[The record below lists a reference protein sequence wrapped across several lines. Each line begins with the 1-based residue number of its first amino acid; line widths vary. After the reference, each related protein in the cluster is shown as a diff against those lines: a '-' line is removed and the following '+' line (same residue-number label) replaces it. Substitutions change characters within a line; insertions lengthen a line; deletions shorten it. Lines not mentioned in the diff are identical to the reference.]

1 MAVVAVV
8 GSAAGG
14 LEELLD
20 GLIRPLLKRGHTVP
34 VVVTPTAGTWLQ
46 DLGHAA
52 AIEDATGLPVRSTPR
67 LPREQSPHPAPD
79 LLVAAP
85 MSANSTAKLALGL
98 ADNQAL
104 TLLCENLVIRP
115 TIVFPR
121 VNAAHARQPA
131 WSSHLDALSSVGVE
145 LVYGDDVWPLYEPR
159 QAPADRELPWGHILQ
174 RVDAGVSVDPKPDK
188 QRER

>member
-8 GSAAGG
+8 GCAAGG

-20 GLIRPLLKRGHTVP
+20 GLIRPLVDQGHTVP
-34 VVVTPTAGTWLQ
+34 VVVTPTAGRWLE
-46 DLGHAA
+46 DLGHDLL
-52 AIEDATGLPVRSTPR
+52 IEEVTGLPVRTVPR

-79 LLVAAP
+79 VLVAAP
-85 MSANSTAKLALGL
+85 MTANSTAKLALGI

-104 TLLCENLVIRP
+104 TLLCENLTIKP

-131 WSSHLDALSSVGVE
+131 WKGHLDLLLSAGVD
-145 LVYGDDVWPLYEPR
+145 LVYDDEVWPLYEPR
-159 QAPADRELPWGHILQ
+159 QAPANRPLPWHQILT
-174 RVDAGVSVDPKPDK
+174 RTDAALA
-188 QRER
+188 R

>member
-8 GSAAGG
+8 GCAAGG

-20 GLIRPLLKRGHTVP
+20 GLIRPLVERGHTVP
-34 VVVTPTAGTWLQ
+34 VVVTPTAASWLE
-46 DLGHAA
+46 DLGHDAA
-52 AIEDATGLPVRSTPR
+52 LEKVTGLPVRSTPR
-67 LPREQSPHPAPD
+67 LPRAQSPHPAPD
-79 LLVAAP
+79 VLVAAP
-85 MSANSTAKLALGL
+85 MTANSTAKLALGL

-104 TLLCENLVIRP
+104 TLLCENIAVRP

-131 WSSHLDALSSVGVE
+131 WNGHLDALRSVGVD

-159 QAPADRELPWGHILQ
+159 QAPPDRRLPWAEILDTTEAAV
-174 RVDAGVSVDPKPDK
+174 RV
-188 QRER
+188 

>member
-8 GSAAGG
+8 GCAAGG

-20 GLIRPLLKRGHTVP
+20 RLIRPLIKRGHTVP
-34 VVVTPTAGTWLQ
+34 VVVTPTAVSWLK

-52 AIEDATGLPVRSTPR
+52 AIEQITGLPLRSSPR

-79 LLVAAP
+79 VLVAAP
-85 MSANSTAKLALGL
+85 MTANSTAKLALGL

-104 TLLCENLVIRP
+104 TLLCENLAIKP

-121 VNAAHARQPA
+121 INAAHARQPA
-131 WSSHLDALSSVGVE
+131 WTGHLDALRSVGVD

-159 QAPADRELPWGHILQ
+159 QSPADRRLPWDHILE
-174 RVDAGVSVDPKPDK
+174 RASVAFAGGA
-188 QRER
+188 